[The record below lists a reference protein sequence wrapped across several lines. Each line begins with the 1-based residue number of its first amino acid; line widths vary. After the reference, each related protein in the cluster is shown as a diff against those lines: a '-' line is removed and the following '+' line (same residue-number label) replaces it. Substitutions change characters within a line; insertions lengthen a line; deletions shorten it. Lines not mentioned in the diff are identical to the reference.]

1 MTELN
6 RTEYLLLVLSVDSQN
21 IQGKLDQTYNLV
33 QFYCF
38 REKVELRGGGGRVW
52 NEEEEK
58 RGEGGEG
65 RRGRKVQR
73 NKLNDFTE
81 SKQHMA
87 TPRLGFFNH
96 QAAHHSGEV
105 FTCKHASHT
114 IHCLLYSLF
123 TVYLLYSLFT
133 CKF

>member
-65 RRGRKVQR
+65 RRGRRGLGSFSNSSQLFSQGCHFIRINIV
-73 NKLNDFTE
+73 E
-81 SKQHMA
+81 SLM
-87 TPRLGFFNH
+87 LC
-96 QAAHHSGEV
+96 EV
-105 FTCKHASHT
+105 P
-114 IHCLLYSLF
+114 
-123 TVYLLYSLFT
+123 
-133 CKF
+133 